1 MPEPTNKEIAVARV
15 AFGARFQ
22 AFVDFQSPENDVVSR
37 ERDYIQLFTLVL
49 VKVLFLMGE
58 NKQAPLLLRYLQ
70 NVMGDTVTPKG
81 LNRPTIMGPNQTLL
95 EAHPEKP
102 ERLMVLKLTQD
113 EEARSAELTLPIGDE
128 GHYYPATI
136 IFCLQ
141 YLVRNLSEAS
151 LFFLML
157 VLGGVME
164 YYEKIG
170 KTDDLKSLTNAPAY
184 AFSTAAKYIEDE
196 RRRSAP
202 GPIDPVNN

>member
-1 MPEPTNKEIAVARV
+1 MTEPIKKEIALARV
-15 AFGARFQ
+15 AFAARFQ
-22 AFVDFQSPENDVVSR
+22 AFVDFQSPETDVVSR
-37 ERDYIQLFTLVL
+37 ERDYIQLFSLVL

-58 NKQAPLLLRYLQ
+58 NKQASLLLRYLQ
-70 NVMGDTVTPKG
+70 NVMADTVTPKG
-81 LNRPTIMGPNQTLL
+81 LNRPTITGPNQILL
-95 EAHPEKP
+95 EALPEKP

-113 EEARSAELTLPIGDE
+113 EEARSADLTLPIGDE

-141 YLVRNLSEAS
+141 YLVRNLSEPS

-170 KTDDLKSLTNAPAY
+170 KTDDLNSLSNAPAY
-184 AFSTAAKYIEDE
+184 AFSTAAKYVEEE

-202 GPIDPVNN
+202 GSVDPASN